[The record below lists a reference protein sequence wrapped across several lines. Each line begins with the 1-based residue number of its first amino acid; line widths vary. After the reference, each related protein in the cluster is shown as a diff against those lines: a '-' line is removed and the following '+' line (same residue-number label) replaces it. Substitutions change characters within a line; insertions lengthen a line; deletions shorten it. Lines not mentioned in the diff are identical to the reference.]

1 MSFTE
6 RMQQRLLPATQL
18 YMKTIESRYQE
29 PIQQLLAIDKEIR
42 TLRSPRNLSRASR
55 SYGAS
60 DKGLGRWTQFLSNY
74 EKLESKA
81 KEARASTETEIKNRI
96 EDRIKD
102 YGDMIAPI
110 NAPKGR
116 DTITGLI
123 NELYNDPN

>member
-55 SYGAS
+55 SYGAF
-60 DKGLGRWTQFLSNY
+60 DKGLGRWTQLLSKY
-74 EKLESKA
+74 EQLEANA
-81 KEARASTETEIKNRI
+81 KKDRASTETKIKNRS
-96 EDRIKD
+96 
-102 YGDMIAPI
+102 
-110 NAPKGR
+110 
-116 DTITGLI
+116 
-123 NELYNDPN
+123 